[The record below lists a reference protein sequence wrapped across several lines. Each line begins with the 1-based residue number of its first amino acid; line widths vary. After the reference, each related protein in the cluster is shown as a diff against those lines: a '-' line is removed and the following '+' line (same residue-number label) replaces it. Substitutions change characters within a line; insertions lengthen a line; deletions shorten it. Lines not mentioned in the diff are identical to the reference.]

1 MVETTAGPE
10 QLVLNLSRPT
20 DDIVLNYLIPFD
32 RLLWEDKARE
42 ALRVGVVAI
51 KATSPVLD
59 ARIVEEKFKDFQS
72 EIKGYLKEYFDKDKG
87 HVSSIF
93 NEFFNPDGR
102 LHQRLEKVIGPG
114 SEFAKK
120 LDPANKE
127 SVIASIESIVKELL
141 ATKID
146 ELKGEFSLDKPD
158 SAFSRFHKSLD
169 ALKESIAGEKAKEEE
184 AELGTQKGRDFQESV
199 CQVIERLGKRYGD
212 VPHYC
217 ADEAGLIPKCKTG
230 DIMSEIIDSDGN
242 KVVLEAKKSGYTLK
256 KALEELKEAKENR
269 GAQAGIFVF
278 AKGYEPNAVGSF
290 VVYNQDII
298 CTFDEEEK
306 NIECS
311 MLRAAYT
318 VARHNVI
325 KSKRLITEVGV
336 DLNTIA
342 GHVNSLLEEI
352 KKFDSVKTGLD
363 GAKRAIESVD
373 KATESLRTE
382 IKKYLDLIDFELKK
396 GPAPKAT

>member
-1 MVETTAGPE
+1 MVETTTRTE
-10 QLVLNLSRPT
+10 QLVINLSRPA
-20 DDIVLNYLIPFD
+20 DDIILNYLIPFD
-32 RLLWEDKARE
+32 KPLWEDKARE

-59 ARIVEEKFKDFQS
+59 ARIVEEKFKDFQD

-93 NEFFNPDGR
+93 AEFFNPDGR

-127 SVIASIESIVKELL
+127 SVIASIESIVEELL
-141 ATKID
+141 AEKID

-169 ALKESIAGEKAKEEE
+169 ELKESIASKKAKEEE

-199 CQVIERLGKRYGD
+199 YQVIERLGKRYGD

-230 DIMSEIIDSDGN
+230 DIVSEIIDSHGY
-242 KVVLEAKKSGYTLK
+242 KIVLEAKVSRYTLK

-278 AKGYEPNAVGSF
+278 AKGYEPDEVGSF
-290 VVYNQDII
+290 GIYNQDVV
-298 CTFDEEEK
+298 CTFDEEEDV
-306 NIECS
+306 ESS
-311 MLRAAYT
+311 MLRAAYV

-325 KSKRLITEVGV
+325 KAKLKIEVGA
-336 DLNTIA
+336 DLNAVA
-342 GHVNSLLEEI
+342 GHIHSLLQEI
-352 KKFDSVKTGLD
+352 EKFDGVKAGLD
-363 GAKRAIESVD
+363 TARRAIESVD

-382 IKKYLDLIDFELKK
+382 IKKYLDLIDYELKK